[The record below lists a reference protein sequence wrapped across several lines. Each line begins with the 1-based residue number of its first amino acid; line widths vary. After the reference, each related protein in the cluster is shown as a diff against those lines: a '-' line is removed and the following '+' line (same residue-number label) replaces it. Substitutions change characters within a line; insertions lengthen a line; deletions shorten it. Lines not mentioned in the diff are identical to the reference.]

1 VCVCVCVLYVC
12 ARERARACTYAGV
25 WVCVCV
31 CVCVNFLIAMMHER
45 AKPIKLGEGVVVVR
59 GRGIRAVERG
69 RGGATSAIF

>member
-1 VCVCVCVLYVC
+1 
-12 ARERARACTYAGV
+12 
-25 WVCVCV
+25 
-31 CVCVNFLIAMMHER
+31 VCVNFLIAMMHER